1 MRVAT
6 LETGAQE
13 HPLPAPL
20 LTESQRARESRP
32 GRPAEPGFRSP
43 PARQSQSRERRAPP
57 RTPQSGPLRPR
68 PSKQTGPHPLD
79 TGLPSS
85 PIGTVSKGQIDDPG

>member
-1 MRVAT
+1 M
-6 LETGAQE
+6 GFPM
-13 HPLPAPL
+13 HGPAPAGFVGDRS
-20 LTESQRARESRP
+20 LTLIVARVRRAAGQREAFEKLAREPSMP
-32 GRPAEPGFRSP
+32 SHP
-43 PARQSQSRERRAPP
+43 P
-57 RTPQSGPLRPR
+57 RPR